1 MKLASQLNDII
12 DSLYSC
18 SLYNIHITVQSYIN
32 FKMSQWIKVVIVWL
46 EFCGPNHWRSKC
58 TTIYINLA
66 SMLAVCFPSIWLF
79 AFRNC
84 SKDAPIRTQTII
96 YLYTYRERF
105 IQLWAKFTI
114 YIVSSAR
121 ILYTQHYYSISR
133 NHRAKKNGA
142 RKKCS
147 LVSTTDNT
155 ILFALLFL
163 LSLSIAWHRNI
174 EINTIYEMES
184 LSFIVISISKWCGRF
199 RMNVFSFSLFKRREF
214 HCFIQAFGSVAVVD
228 IAIGWQLYHFHLLQF
243 VALGFLNIMSQR
255 NDDAILANKF
265 NNIW

>member
-1 MKLASQLNDII
+1 MNESCHCLALVLWTKSLAVEMHNHLHKFSINARCLLSI
-12 DSLYSC
+12 DLVVCLSELFERCSNTNTNNHILVYISGVSFNYVQNLQYTLYR
-18 SLYNIHITVQSYIN
+18 VRASYIHN
-32 FKMSQWIKVVIVWL
+32 
-46 EFCGPNHWRSKC
+46 
-58 TTIYINLA
+58 
-66 SMLAVCFPSIWLF
+66 
-79 AFRNC
+79 
-84 SKDAPIRTQTII
+84 TII
-96 YLYTYRERF
+96 QFQETTERRKME
-105 IQLWAKFTI
+105 Q
-114 YIVSSAR
+114 
-121 ILYTQHYYSISR
+121 
-133 NHRAKKNGA
+133 
-142 RKKCS
+142 KKCS

-199 RMNVFSFSLFKRREF
+199 RINVFSFSLFKRREF

-228 IAIGWQLYHFHLLQF
+228 IAIVWQLYHFHLLQF